1 MLPFSIVYTLL
12 AHGNLLGNIFSS
24 SKFHPLGGAPIL
36 RNVEACNRNDDPAG
50 VRWINSDALIGF
62 TYIMKN
68 TREETD
74 TT

>member
-12 AHGNLLGNIFSS
+12 AHGNLFGNIFSS

-36 RNVEACNRNDDPAG
+36 RNVYGMQPDDDPAG
-50 VRWINSDALIGF
+50 VRWINSDDLIGF